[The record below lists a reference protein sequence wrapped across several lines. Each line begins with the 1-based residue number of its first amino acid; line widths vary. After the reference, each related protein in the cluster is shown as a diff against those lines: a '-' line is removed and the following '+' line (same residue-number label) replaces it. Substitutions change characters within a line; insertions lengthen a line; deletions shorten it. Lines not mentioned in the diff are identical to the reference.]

1 MCVTVL
7 QVKMKKRCDLSFD
20 NNYAESSTQDV
31 AVNEGDASSGTPN
44 SNNTQ
49 VCHTVSTK
57 KCETFYRPQVTKV
70 KVRVCPNSI
79 DLDRESRRRMENR

>member
-1 MCVTVL
+1 MCVIVF
-7 QVKMKKRCDLSFD
+7 QVKIKKRCDLSFD
-20 NNYAESSTQDV
+20 NNYAESSTKDV

-79 DLDRESRRRMENR
+79 DLDRESKRRMENR